1 MTQNEAYGELAHA
14 IVEQAVKDWR
24 MLCQKMLS
32 PKGYMDRITQ
42 DITFDSLR
50 KFFKSEWCE
59 TLCWNVSAKGILY
72 WLEKELA
79 ETLEKLQAQEVAND

>member
-14 IVEQAVKDWR
+14 VIAQAVKDWR
-24 MLCQKMLS
+24 MLCQALIDKKS
-32 PKGYMDRITQ
+32 YMNGITQ
-42 DITFDSLR
+42 NVTFKSLR